1 MTDLQEMRTRDMKA
15 SQEPLE
21 LLTEENAFRE
31 ISDRKIR
38 CNCLLSG
45 PQGAE
50 PWELH
55 LSWSQAH
62 LPVPSH
68 QVHLVYKDPLG
79 NYV

>member
-1 MTDLQEMRTRDMKA
+1 MKA
-15 SQEPLE
+15 SQEPSE

-38 CNCLLSG
+38 CNCLLPG

>member
-55 LSWSQAH
+55 LEWKNRK
-62 LPVPSH
+62 PSSE
-68 QVHLVYKDPLG
+68 KA
-79 NYV
+79 